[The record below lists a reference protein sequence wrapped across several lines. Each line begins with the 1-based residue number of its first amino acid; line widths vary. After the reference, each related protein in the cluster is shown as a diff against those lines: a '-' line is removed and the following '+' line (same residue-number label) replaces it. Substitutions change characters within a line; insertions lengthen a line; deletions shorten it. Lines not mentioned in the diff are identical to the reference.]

1 MMMDWN
7 AYRDQVNV
15 AVKEVA
21 AANPD
26 IVSADTGLH
35 HANAKSTRIAP
46 KTRELI
52 ALGVAITLRSDGC
65 INVAQNAPIRAG
77 ATKEEIVHA
86 LGVAIIVDPVDPGV
100 AMVHSAP
107 TIDTFDAQ
115 TRGPHQPAS
124 STFLGD
130 GREGDRS

>member
-26 IVSADTGLH
+26 IVSADAGLH
-35 HANAKSTRIAP
+35 HVNANSTRIAP

-65 INVAQNAPIRAG
+65 INVTHNAAIRAG
-77 ATKEEIVHA
+77 AIKEEIGHA
-86 LGVAIIVDPVDPGV
+86 LGVTIIVDPGA
-100 AMVHSAP
+100 AMVYSAP

-130 GREGDRS
+130 GREGDRP